1 MRDVVLLL
9 WFAISMP
16 IAFFRPFYGIVVF
29 TLLAFNRTQ
38 DRCWGV
44 ARDRGLSQRI
54 ALVTIVG
61 FVLNHKGKYF
71 ISDKRN
77 WLMIALFA
85 WVGLSVYTAYYP
97 SAAITKYP
105 EMGKVILIASLTA
118 SLLISQRRFRILMMV
133 TALSL
138 GFYGIKN
145 ALNMT
150 TVNRGP
156 GGLLQDNNDFS
167 SALVM
172 ALPMLY
178 YLGIDEKRT
187 RTKLFFFFA
196 TLCTVVTVT
205 LTDSRG
211 GFLAM
216 ATVFF
221 ALVMMSKKKLL
232 AFSSIPFVIAAFFLF
247 APQRYLDRL
256 STISDTQEASSKGR
270 LVAWANGLR
279 MIQDRPLTG
288 VGYRNFVFVYHFY
301 SIDKT
306 EQRRVAHNSYVQ
318 ISAESGLPA
327 LFIFV
332 SLFLYTL
339 YRLRAVRKEVRGSPG
354 SEWIVNYARAL
365 EASVYGYLMGAMF
378 LNRAHFD
385 LYYHV
390 VAMSVGLDVL
400 AREHLAKAA
409 ALVLAP
415 RAGIEPEP
423 PRLLVP
429 EPAT

>member
-1 MRDVVLLL
+1 MRDVFLLL

-29 TLLAFNRTQ
+29 TILAFNRTQ
-38 DRCWGV
+38 DLCWGV
-44 ARDRGLSQRI
+44 ARDLRLSQLI
-54 ALVTIVG
+54 ALVTLVG

-77 WLMIALFA
+77 WLLILLFL
-85 WVGLSVYTAYYP
+85 WVGVSVYTAYYP

-105 EMGKVILIASLTA
+105 EMGKVILVASLT
-118 SLLISQRRFRILMMV
+118 SCLLTTQKRFRTLMFV
-133 TALSL
+133 TSLSL
-138 GFYGIKN
+138 GFYSIKN
-145 ALNMT
+145 ALIGT

-178 YLGIDEKRT
+178 YIAIDEKT
-187 RTKLFFFFA
+187 RWKKAFFFFA
-196 TLCTVVTVT
+196 SLCTVVTVT

-221 ALVMMSKKKLL
+221 ALVMMSNKKLL
-232 AFSSIPFVIAAFFLF
+232 AFSSIPIVVAAFFLF
-247 APQRYLDRL
+247 APQRYIDRI
-256 STISDTQEASSKGR
+256 SSISDTQEASSKGR

-279 MIQDRPLTG
+279 MIKDRPITG
-288 VGYRNFVFVYHFY
+288 VGYRNFVYVYHFY
-301 SIDKT
+301 TIDKT

-318 ISAESGLPA
+318 VAAESGLPA
-327 LFIFV
+327 FFIFMT
-332 SLFLYTL
+332 LIGYTI
-339 YRLRAVRKEVRGSPG
+339 YRLRAVRKTVRGSPG
-354 SEWIVNYARAL
+354 AEWVVNYSRAL
-365 EASVYGYLMGAMF
+365 EASIYGYMMGAMF

-390 VAMSVGLDVL
+390 VAMSVALDVL
-400 AREHLAKAA
+400 AREHLAKAHAPAPA
-409 ALVLAP
+409 APAAASP
-415 RAGIEPEP
+415 M
-423 PRLLVP
+423 LLP

>member
-16 IAFFRPFYGIVVF
+16 IAFFRPFYGILVF

-38 DRCWGV
+38 DLCWGV
-44 ARDRGLSQRI
+44 ARDLSLSQLI

-61 FVLNHKGKYF
+61 FVLNHRGKYF

-77 WLMIALFA
+77 WLMILLFA
-85 WVGLSVYTAYYP
+85 WVGVSVYTAYYP
-97 SAAITKYP
+97 SAAITKFP
-105 EMGKVILIASLTA
+105 EMGKVILIACMTA
-118 SLLISQRRFRILMMV
+118 SLLTTRKRFRILMIV
-133 TALSL
+133 TSMSL

-145 ALNMT
+145 ALIGT

-178 YLGIDEKRT
+178 YIAIDEKKRWQ
-187 RTKLFFFFA
+187 KVFFA
-196 TLCTVVTVT
+196 FATVCTCITVM

-216 ATVFF
+216 ATVFG
-221 ALVMMSKKKLL
+221 ALVMMSRKKLL
-232 AFSSIPFVIAAFFLF
+232 AVSMIPIVVAAFFLF
-247 APQRYLDRL
+247 VPQRYLDRI
-256 STISDTQEASSKGR
+256 SSISDTQEASSKGR

-279 MIQDRPLTG
+279 MIKDRPITG
-288 VGYRNFVFVYHFY
+288 VGYRNFVYVYHFY
-301 SIDKT
+301 TIDKN
-306 EQRRVAHNSYVQ
+306 EQRRVAHNSYIQVA
-318 ISAESGLPA
+318 AESGLPA
-327 LFIFV
+327 FFIFMT
-332 SLFLYTL
+332 LIAYTV
-339 YRLRAVRKEVRGSPG
+339 YRLRALRRRVRGEPG
-354 SEWIVNYARAL
+354 TEWVVNYSRAL
-365 EASVYGYLMGAMF
+365 EVSIYGYMMGAMF

-390 VAMSVGLDVL
+390 VAMSIALDVL
-400 AREHLAKAA
+400 AREQLAKA
-409 ALVLAP
+409 LVPVTDA
-415 RAGIEPEP
+415 P
-423 PRLLVP
+423 PRTESSPFLLP
-429 EPAT
+429 EPAS